1 MAQCEAVTLRGT
13 PCTSNALRG
22 RARCYQHVADDAAV
36 AVRRRAARRRGGFNS
51 RIRATAPVD
60 GVTAETP
67 AEVRRILVGE
77 LCWWLAR
84 PHSAHRTRVVAD
96 LCTRMLR
103 TIEVESPP
111 LPTAVILPTGDDALA
126 WIRERIEGMAA
137 NRHAAR
143 EMTERIAP
151 VEIGLESP
159 GPLLP
164 GDEDDHD
171 EAGSAGRVRA
181 DDPDRRAI
189 VRVGPRWITGG
200 PLSAPPNLSDPPGR
214 QSGRAAE
221 YGYGTLG
228 GK

>member
-1 MAQCEAVTLRGT
+1 MPGYSA
-13 PCTSNALRG
+13 TSAWYLASVSN
-22 RARCYQHVADDAAV
+22 V
-36 AVRRRAARRRGGFNS
+36 S
-51 RIRATAPVD
+51 RN
-60 GVTAETP
+60 
-67 AEVRRILVGE
+67 
-77 LCWWLAR
+77 
-84 PHSAHRTRVVAD
+84 H
-96 LCTRMLR
+96 
-103 TIEVESPP
+103 
-111 LPTAVILPTGDDALA
+111 
-126 WIRERIEGMAA
+126 
-137 NRHAAR
+137 
-143 EMTERIAP
+143 
-151 VEIGLESP
+151 
-159 GPLLP
+159 